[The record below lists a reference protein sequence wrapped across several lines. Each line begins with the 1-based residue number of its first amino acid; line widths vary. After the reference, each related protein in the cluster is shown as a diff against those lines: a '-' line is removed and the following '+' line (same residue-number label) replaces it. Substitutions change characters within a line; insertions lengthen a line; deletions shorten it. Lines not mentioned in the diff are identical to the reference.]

1 MGADSRQERGGLFST
16 ALLTFDEEKMRRYQ
30 SAATLHAGVERLLKT
45 QPIVYLN
52 SQRLPRTAGP

>member
-30 SAATLHAGVERLLKT
+30 SAATLHAVWSACLRRNQLFT
-45 QPIVYLN
+45 
-52 SQRLPRTAGP
+52 